1 MKPRFWNRLRLGGL
15 KLLLAAYETGGSI
28 WVEEVFA
35 KGIGRGL
42 VYHLSDLEGLG
53 LIKVERRQYDNRIRT
68 YVTLTELGRR
78 IAEHLKA
85 IDDLAPN
92 IE

>member
-1 MKPRFWNRLRLGGL
+1 MKPRFWSRLRLNGL
-15 KLLLAAYETGGSI
+15 KLLLAAYEAGGSI
-28 WVEEVFA
+28 WIEEAF
-35 KGIGRGL
+35 GRGIARDTIYRL
-42 VYHLSDLEGLG
+42 GNLEGLG
-53 LIKVERRQYDNRIRT
+53 LINVERRQYDNRIRT

>member
-1 MKPRFWNRLRLGGL
+1 MKPRFWSRLRLNGL
-15 KLLLAAYETGGSI
+15 KLLLAAYEAGGSI
-28 WVEEVFA
+28 WVEEAF
-35 KGIGRGL
+35 GRGIARDTIYRL
-42 VYHLSDLEGLG
+42 GNLEGLG
-53 LIKVERRQYDNRIRT
+53 LINVERRQYDNRIRT

-78 IAEHLKA
+78 IASHLKA

>member
-1 MKPRFWNRLRLGGL
+1 MKPRFWSRLRLNGL
-15 KLLLAAYETGGSI
+15 KLLLAAYEAGGSI
-28 WVEEVFA
+28 WIEEAF
-35 KGIGRGL
+35 GRGIARDTIYRL
-42 VYHLSDLEGLG
+42 GNLEGLG

-78 IAEHLKA
+78 IAGHLKA